1 MDPFIV
7 YLHVLWLRTRAA
19 LTTFAAQEP
28 VRLRAALTSLVLAAG
43 VLIPALAD
51 GHTAEKAAGVLAV
64 ALPIV
69 VGESARSKVTPT
81 KR

>member
-1 MDPFIV
+1 MDAALV
-7 YLHVLWLRTRAA
+7 YLHILWLRARAT

-43 VLIPALAD
+43 VLVPALAD
-51 GHTAEKAAGVLAV
+51 GQAAEKVAGVLSV

-69 VGESARSKVTPT
+69 VGESARSKVSPT
-81 KR
+81 K